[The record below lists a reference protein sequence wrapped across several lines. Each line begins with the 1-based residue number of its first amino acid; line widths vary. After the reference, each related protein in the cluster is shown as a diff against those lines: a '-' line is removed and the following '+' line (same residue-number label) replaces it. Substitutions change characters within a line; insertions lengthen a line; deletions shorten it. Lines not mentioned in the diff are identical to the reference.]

1 MVLDLV
7 ICCPRGLFEG
17 SDGCGVEEWEA
28 ESEGGGAGQL
38 RCILSG
44 QEAECVTFGVRFTR

>member
-28 ESEGGGAGQL
+28 ESEGGAGQL